1 MFNSIQRRSSPRNKF
16 ACFARF
22 CPRDMGTAGPEW
34 LCVTKDFSHDGIYF
48 LADDHGLRESMQ
60 LLLSFPYNGHSSL
73 NVREYLVEVMRVKPL
88 FQGRCGVGARLILRI
103 PMKRHDGLF
112 VPEMASS
119 EHMLPNA
126 VLQHIDLYT

>member
-1 MFNSIQRRSSPRNKF
+1 
-16 ACFARF
+16 
-22 CPRDMGTAGPEW
+22 MGTAGPEW